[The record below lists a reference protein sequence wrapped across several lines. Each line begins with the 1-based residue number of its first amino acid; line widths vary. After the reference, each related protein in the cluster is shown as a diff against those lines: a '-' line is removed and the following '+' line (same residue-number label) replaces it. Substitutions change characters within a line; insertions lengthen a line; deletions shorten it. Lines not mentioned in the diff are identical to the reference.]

1 MLRDGSRDV
10 ECDEAAMVGAR
21 PMARAEE
28 NDWREVHGRLRSN
41 ARRRA
46 ALDASEAYWLREAER
61 VQVWKPLGMVSILD
75 YMERVLG
82 YAPRTAQDRLR
93 VARALAHLPVLTES
107 LGEADGLT
115 FSAVR
120 ELVRVATPDTETLW
134 LEAAAGKNQRELE
147 ELVAGHELGDHPDD
161 PVDPEI
167 RTHVVRYE
175 LSPATFALVRQAKL
189 ALDEE
194 HGRHLDDDPFIAAL
208 CHAVLEGAAPGEPTG
223 RAKFQIATIVCNRC
237 DQAWQEGA
245 GARIPVDAG
254 SLARA
259 RCDAQHLGSLEAER
273 PARAVQDVPPAIAR
287 FVWRRD
293 HGRCQTAGCRS
304 ARGLELHHIVARA
317 DGGGH
322 EPSNL
327 TLRCSACHAA
337 HHAGAL
343 TIRGTAPDQ
352 LETRR
357 RHDHAAPVGTKIVRA
372 PVGAARGVA
381 ASSSAPVGATRGSAA
396 SSNALV
402 GATRGGAASSSAP
415 LGATREGAASSSAP
429 VGATQGSAAI
439 SNAPVGATRV
449 DAAEVRAQAREAL
462 VALGWKAGI
471 ARTAVDAA
479 CAHVGGAQEIE
490 VVIREAL
497 RRCPVP
503 TS

>member
-1 MLRDGSRDV
+1 MLRDGSREV
-10 ECDEAAMVGAR
+10 ECDEVAVVVGHRTADV
-21 PMARAEE
+21 AE

-120 ELVRVATPDTETLW
+120 ELVRVATPDTEHLW
-134 LEAAAGKNQRELE
+134 LEAATGKNQRELE
-147 ELVAGHELGDHPDD
+147 EMVAGHVPGDHPED

-175 LSPATFALVRQAKL
+175 LSPATFALVRQVKL

-208 CHAVLEGAAPGEPTG
+208 CNAVLEGGAPGEPTG
-223 RAKFQIATIVCNRC
+223 RAKFQIATIVCERC
-237 DQAWQEGA
+237 DQGWQEGA
-245 GARIPVDAG
+245 GVRVPIDAG

-273 PARAVQDVPPAIAR
+273 PARAVQDIPPAIAR

-293 HGRCQTAGCRS
+293 HGRCQTPGCRS

-343 TIRGTAPDQ
+343 TIRGTAPGQ

-357 RHDHAAPVGTKIVRA
+357 RHDHLAPVGVVRA
-372 PVGAARGVA
+372 PVGATRAEGAVSRAAVGAPGAQVGA
-381 ASSSAPVGATRGSAA
+381 PRVERASSRAPVGAPR
-396 SSNALV
+396 
-402 GATRGGAASSSAP
+402 
-415 LGATREGAASSSAP
+415 LGAE
-429 VGATQGSAAI
+429 
-439 SNAPVGATRV
+439 NAG
-449 DAAEVRAQAREAL
+449 AQARAAL
-462 VALGWKAGI
+462 VALGWKVGI
-471 ARTAVDAA
+471 ARIAVDAA
-479 CAHVGGAQEIE
+479 CAEVGSDAELEI
-490 VVIREAL
+490 VIREAL

>member
-1 MLRDGSRDV
+1 MLRDGSR
-10 ECDEAAMVGAR
+10 ELACDEAAATVEAQCS
-21 PMARAEE
+21 AHADE

-120 ELVRVATPDTETLW
+120 ELVRVATPDTEHLW
-134 LEAAAGKNQRELE
+134 LEAATGKNQRELE
-147 ELVAGHELGDHPDD
+147 ELVAGHAPGDHPDD

-194 HGRHLDDDPFIAAL
+194 HGRYLEDDPFIAAL
-208 CHAVLEGAAPGEPTG
+208 CNAVLEGAAPGEPPG
-223 RAKFQIATIVCNRC
+223 RAKFQIATIVCEGC

-245 GARIPVDAG
+245 GARVPIDAG

-273 PARAVQDVPPAIAR
+273 PARAVQDIPPAISR

-293 HGRCQTAGCRS
+293 HGRCQTPGCRS

-317 DGGGH
+317 DGGDH
-322 EPSNL
+322 DPKNL

-337 HHAGAL
+337 HHAGTM
-343 TIRGTAPDQ
+343 TIRGTAPDR

-357 RHDHAAPVGTKIVRA
+357 CHDHAVPVGPAVRAPGGTARVEATRSRAPVGTQQIETVVPRTRVESAASRA
-372 PVGAARGVA
+372 PVGA
-381 ASSSAPVGATRGSAA
+381 
-396 SSNALV
+396 
-402 GATRGGAASSSAP
+402 
-415 LGATREGAASSSAP
+415 E
-429 VGATQGSAAI
+429 QG
-439 SNAPVGATRV
+439 
-449 DAAEVRAQAREAL
+449 DAGELRAQARDAL
-462 VALGWKAGI
+462 VSLGWKAGI

-479 CAHVGGAQEIE
+479 WAHVGSGVEIE

-503 TS
+503 TG